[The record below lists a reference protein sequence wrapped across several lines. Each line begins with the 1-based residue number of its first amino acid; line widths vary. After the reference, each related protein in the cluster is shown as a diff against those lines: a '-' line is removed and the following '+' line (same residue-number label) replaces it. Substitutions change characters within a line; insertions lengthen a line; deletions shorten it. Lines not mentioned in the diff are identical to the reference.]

1 MQSARKDTSG
11 FSDCVCQSGR
21 SCGEPGLWWLLVLA
35 LETQWVTQA
44 ASLGG
49 TCPHFQTIRVAA
61 AGFRGGWPALAAP
74 GPLWQVAGLWLV
86 DQGWTGEHTAPG
98 PPTGHSDLGVRPAST
113 PLPSPLVPHCEDLN
127 LRLIHR
133 DVRRRQV

>member
-61 AGFRGGWPALAAP
+61 AGFWGAGRPWLPLGPCGKWLACGW
-74 GPLWQVAGLWLV
+74 
-86 DQGWTGEHTAPG
+86 
-98 PPTGHSDLGVRPAST
+98 
-113 PLPSPLVPHCEDLN
+113 
-127 LRLIHR
+127 
-133 DVRRRQV
+133 

>member
-1 MQSARKDTSG
+1 MHAECQKRHQQLFRLCLSEWSFLWRTRPLVAPGLGARDPVG
-11 FSDCVCQSGR
+11 ALDCQS
-21 SCGEPGLWWLLVLA
+21 
-35 LETQWVTQA
+35 

-61 AGFRGGWPALAAP
+61 AGFRGASALAAP

-86 DQGWTGEHTAPG
+86 DQGWTGEHTAPE

-113 PLPSPLVPHCEDLN
+113 PLLSFHV
-127 LRLIHR
+127 
-133 DVRRRQV
+133 VKT